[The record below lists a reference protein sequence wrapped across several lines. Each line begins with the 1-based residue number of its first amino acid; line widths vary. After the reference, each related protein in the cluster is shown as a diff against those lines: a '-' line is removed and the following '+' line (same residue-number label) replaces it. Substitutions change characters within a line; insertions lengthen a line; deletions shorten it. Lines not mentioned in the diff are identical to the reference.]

1 MCVNASARDRAIGA
15 ERRRRMKQG
24 FGMSKTPVQRD
35 NRALIGAMLFSLV
48 IIARFYGA
56 IA

>member
-1 MCVNASARDRAIGA
+1 
-15 ERRRRMKQG
+15 MKQG